1 MTQYEDRVE
10 KQKDRLA
17 AEAWGNKVK
26 YMHAYDGILEVA
38 YNNGIKEFERTA
50 TGEKWTEG
58 EVEKKENLLHSF
70 GKWIVDNSGQ

>member
-58 EVEKKENLLHSF
+58 DVEKKENLHHSF

>member
-17 AEAWGNKVK
+17 AEAWGNKGK
-26 YMHAYDGILEVA
+26 YMHAYDGVLEIA
-38 YNNGIKEFERTA
+38 YNNGLKEFERTA

-58 EVEKKENLLHSF
+58 EKKTKNSLLRAF
-70 GKWIVDNSGQ
+70 GRYMADYHG

>member
-50 TGEKWTEG
+50 TCEKWTEG
-58 EVEKKENLLHSF
+58 KKKSKDSLLRAF
-70 GKWIVDNSGQ
+70 GRYMADYHG

>member
-26 YMHAYDGILEVA
+26 YMHAYDGVLENA
-38 YNNGIKEFERTA
+38 YNNGLKEFERTA

-58 EVEKKENLLHSF
+58 EVEKEENLLQSF
-70 GKWIVDNSGQ
+70 SRYMADWRGE

>member
-1 MTQYEDRVE
+1 MTQYEDRVQ
-10 KQKDRLA
+10 KQKDKLA

-58 EVEKKENLLHSF
+58 KKKSKDSLLRSF
-70 GKWIVDNSGQ
+70 FRYMADYRG